1 MTKKTYK
8 LTKPKKNKFRKKLKK
23 TKIATKLNF
32 DCEEKNWKCVK
43 TPKSYCDAT
52 SHPKT

>member
-1 MTKKTYK
+1 MVTNLEKTS
-8 LTKPKKNKFRKKLKK
+8 K

-32 DCEEKNWKCVK
+32 NCEEKNWNCGK

-52 SHPKT
+52 SNPKT